1 MNKFLLKCS
10 LLALCA
16 GVLCLPANASAAEK
30 KIIMRYSHS
39 SAAQTKEPHH
49 AAATA
54 FKQKVEEL
62 SKGKV
67 EVQIYPGSQLGGEE
81 RSFQDIQDFVAI
93 ATVQPFQV
101 LVGNAHQKI
110 NGKSFMGMCTLDC
123 RWPLDVTFQAT
134 DEAAERFRQE
144 AARFLA

>member
-1 MNKFLLKCS
+1 MQIVQSVNCIFGKSCYNLITRTDCPSVFLLYTKKQALYSIGVQFSVQEFSIS
-10 LLALCA
+10 L
-16 GVLCLPANASAAEK
+16 
-30 KIIMRYSHS
+30 
-39 SAAQTKEPHH
+39 
-49 AAATA
+49 
-54 FKQKVEEL
+54 
-62 SKGKV
+62 
-67 EVQIYPGSQLGGEE
+67 

-123 RWPLDVTFQAT
+123 RWPLDVTFQST
-134 DEAAERFRQE
+134 DEDAERFRLE